1 MKYITIIIL
10 GLFLASCQ
18 TNPAPEKEK
27 FRTIMLRSTGE
38 IETLPD
44 MASFTV
50 QLSCLDKSV
59 AASKKCLVDKSNEL
73 ISTLLSLGLKK
84 EDILT
89 TSVDMQKNYDWR
101 NNSRIFLG
109 YNSST
114 TVYITVRDIDRL
126 DEIYTELFE
135 NRNLETGGLT
145 YSHSALDSLK
155 NAAYVDALKKA
166 NVTAEKLLPELN
178 KKEKEILKVGN
189 VEITAS
195 MPEELQQ
202 AMDHERMEANAVAQK
217 SIAIGSGTVK
227 VTAVLYVEY
236 LVH

>member
-1 MKYITIIIL
+1 MT
-10 GLFLASCQ
+10 ACQ
-18 TNPAPEKEK
+18 NNPAPEKTK
-27 FRTIMLRSTGE
+27 FRTVMLRSSGE

-73 ISTLLSLGLKK
+73 IATLQKLGLKK

-101 NNSRIFLG
+101 NNSRVFMG

-114 TVYITVRDIDRL
+114 TVYITVRNIDRL

-135 NRNLETGGLT
+135 NRNLETGGLS

-166 NVTAEKLLPELN
+166 NVTADKLLPELD

-189 VEITAS
+189 VEISAS
-195 MPEELQQ
+195 MPEADQQ
-202 AMDHERMEANAVAQK
+202 RSDYAMMEANAQAQK
-217 SIAIGSGTVK
+217 SIAIGTGTVK

-236 LVH
+236 LVK

>member
-1 MKYITIIIL
+1 MKYITIIL
-10 GLFLASCQ
+10 SLFLAGCQ
-18 TNPAPEKEK
+18 LNSAPEKEK
-27 FRTIMLRSTGE
+27 FRTIMLRATGE

-44 MASFTV
+44 KASFTV

-59 AASKKCLVDKSNEL
+59 AASKKCLADKSNEL

-101 NNSRIFLG
+101 NNSRVFMG
-109 YNSST
+109 FNSST

-135 NRNLETGGLT
+135 NRNLETGGLS

-166 NVTAEKLLPELN
+166 NVTADKLLPELN

-202 AMDHERMEANAVAQK
+202 AMDHERRETNAVAQK
-217 SIAIGSGTVK
+217 SIAIGTGTVK

-236 LVH
+236 LVKN